1 MKIKKYISRSILI
14 TLALVMLLQIPA
26 MAAPAQGSFPD
37 VPSSEWFAENVTL
50 LAKHGIISGYPDGT
64 FKPNNLLTRG
74 EFIKMLTTV
83 AEIWTDKAPS
93 GIHWAEDS
101 WNALNDTGITEIS
114 TGYNSNGV
122 IFPCTRKALD
132 APITR
137 YEMAFLLNGVL
148 YMAFYENPMALSNA
162 KDSYANHISDYN
174 SMDKGYQGAVEQV
187 FSKGILSGYS
197 DGSFQGGNNLTRAE
211 AATAIVHL
219 AWSNTRKKVDFAA
232 ETERPAVDPG
242 FVSFAM
248 QYRTMSNSQRR
259 QALFGNPNKT
269 HFTSAA
275 DAKGHMTTVEVPIW
289 RLNTKTG
296 VKTAS
301 KTWVEVNNVLAKEV
315 KAIFTEIY
323 NSPERFPMNGVGGAR
338 YSDTMRHSWGAA
350 IDINANENYYINYK
364 TGQTVGKF
372 CYKNGSSPYCITP
385 NSSVV
390 KAFAKY
396 GWGWGGQGW
405 STAAD
410 YMHFSILASGG

>member
-14 TLALVMLLQIPA
+14 TLVLVMLLQIPA

-187 FSKGILSGYS
+187 FSKGILSGYEDS
-197 DGSFQGGNNLTRAE
+197 SFQGGNNLTRAE
-211 AATAIVHL
+211 AATAITRL
-219 AWSNTRKKVDFAA
+219 AWSTKRSNPGFAI
-232 ETERPAVDPG
+232 EQERPAVAPG
-242 FVSFAM
+242 FISFAM
-248 QYRTMSNSQRR
+248 QYRTMSNAQRR
-259 QALFGNPNKT
+259 QMLFGNPNKT
-269 HFTSAA
+269 HFTSAT
-275 DAKGHMTTVEVPIW
+275 DAKGHMSNIEIPIW

-296 VKTAS
+296 VKTSS
-301 KTWVEVNNVLAKEV
+301 KAWIVVN
-315 KAIFTEIY
+315 
-323 NSPERFPMNGVGGAR
+323 
-338 YSDTMRHSWGAA
+338 
-350 IDINANENYYINYK
+350 
-364 TGQTVGKF
+364 
-372 CYKNGSSPYCITP
+372 
-385 NSSVV
+385 
-390 KAFAKY
+390 
-396 GWGWGGQGW
+396 
-405 STAAD
+405 
-410 YMHFSILASGG
+410 SILVK